1 MTLAASDP
9 GVDHPQIP
17 VFLGRNRED
26 DAVLMDGPTGADADR
41 VKLRAKCVPVAL
53 PAQPNRYNASTMAI
67 SPRWYRENA
76 HACAW
81 RAEHSRDPLAKAA
94 YREMVRAWLI
104 LAASAEELLKR
115 PLHEVCVGE
124 HVLAA

>member
-1 MTLAASDP
+1 MDWAS
-9 GVDHPQIP
+9 
-17 VFLGRNRED
+17 R
-26 DAVLMDGPTGADADR
+26 ADADR
-41 VKLRAKCVPVAL
+41 VKLRAKRVPAGL
-53 PAQPNRYNASTMAI
+53 PAQPNRYNASAMAI

-81 RAEHSRDPLAKAA
+81 RAEQSRDPLAKAA

-104 LAASAEELLKR
+104 LAASAEELLR
-115 PLHEVCVGE
+115 HPLHEVRIGE